1 MPLEYPL
8 NPGAMDWSRL
18 YPDYFP
24 AAPSGAS
31 EPPAISGE
39 ASEANEAVP
48 APAGED
54 DACAASADGLKRKL
68 AGEIEL
74 SMTLAKKAKADG
86 GDSGS
91 EEKAVEFADIGCGYG
106 GLLVALAPL
115 YPDTLMLGMEIRT
128 KLVNYVQK
136 RIEALRTIQDKLDA
150 GISSEAAAKLDQD
163 AANRNLHQSN
173 EADDEEEDLNEDEKR
188 KVEEAGETKA
198 VVDGKYKNIAVV
210 RMNAMKYLPNF
221 FAKGQLSKIFFLFP
235 DPHFKKRKHKARI
248 ISSSLISEYAFAT
261 KIGGIC
267 YTITDVE
274 DLHLWMKAHLDSHPL
289 FERIPDDELLGKD
302 PVVEAVFNCTEE
314 GRKVTRNKGQK
325 FLACYRRISDPYDN

>member
-8 NPGAMDWSRL
+8 NPESMDWSGL
-18 YPDYFP
+18 YPDYFTAGTSGESEAPTASSGDREEVP
-24 AAPSGAS
+24 AA
-31 EPPAISGE
+31 E
-39 ASEANEAVP
+39 A
-48 APAGED
+48 GG
-54 DACAASADGLKRKL
+54 CAASADGLKRKL
-68 AGEIEL
+68 AGEPESSL
-74 SMTLAKKAKADG
+74 SLAKKAKSDEG
-86 GDSGS
+86 ESKSGS
-91 EEKAVEFADIGCGYG
+91 EDKVVEFADIGCGYG
-106 GLLVALAPL
+106 GLLVALSPL

-150 GISSEAAAKLDQD
+150 GISSEAEAKLEQD
-163 AANRNLHQSN
+163 AAKRNELISN
-173 EADDEEEDLNEDEKR
+173 EADDEEDLNEEEKR
-188 KVEEAGETKA
+188 KVEEAGETKV

-248 ISSSLISEYAFAT
+248 ISTSLISEYAFAT

-274 DLHLWMKAHLDSHPL
+274 DLHLWMKEHLDSHPL
-289 FERIPDDELLGKD
+289 FERIPDEELLGKD